1 MFAKT
6 KKIFAVVLSVIMA
19 LSCLALTVSA
29 KTTTDAK
36 LQFNEDGKFTILQMS
51 DIQDGYPMK
60 TITKRYIKDTLDKVN
75 PDLVVLTGDNISGGS
90 CGTKLIAKAAIKEFM
105 SIFEKKGVPVAA
117 VFGNHDEEGAASKEE
132 MMSYYEAYDCFVGC
146 AGEDMTGVG
155 NYNLPI
161 LSSDGNKVAFNVW
174 CVDSGAY
181 SDQDEYDGYGCMA
194 EDQIAW
200 YKNTANS
207 LREANGGEVVP
218 SMMFQHIIVKEIYN
232 ALIETE
238 DGKWVLPEGTVGE
251 LNEDPCPAQYTY
263 GQFDAMVETGDV
275 LAVYSGH
282 DHTNTF
288 EVEYNGIDIINTAGI
303 GFNSY
308 DNHTVGSRVIVLDED
323 DIENYETYCL
333 SYFDIYSE
341 DDEVAKNLY
350 LANSDTSD
358 DMTKFVSWFKFIFA
372 SIKSFFTF

>member
-19 LSCLALTVSA
+19 LSCLALMASA
-29 KTTTDAK
+29 SEAK
-36 LQFNEDGKFTILQMS
+36 ATLQFNEDGKFTILQMS

-60 TITKRYIKDTLDKVN
+60 TITKRYIKDTLNEVN
-75 PDLVVLTGDNISGGS
+75 PDLVILTGDNISGGACWS
-90 CGTKLIAKAAIKEFM
+90 KGLAKAAINEFM
-105 SIFEKKGVPVAA
+105 SIFEKAGVPVAA
-117 VFGNHDEEGAASKEE
+117 VFGNHDEEGAATKEE

-161 LSSDGNKVAFNVW
+161 LSSDGEKVAFNVW
-174 CVDSGAY
+174 CVDSGSY
-181 SDQDEYDGYGCMA
+181 HGDGYDCIH
-194 EDQIAW
+194 EDQIDW
-200 YKNTANS
+200 YKKTAAE
-207 LREANGGEVVP
+207 LAAANGGEVVP
-218 SMMFQHIIVKEIYN
+218 SMMFQHIIVKEIFD
-232 ALIETE
+232 ALEKDE
-238 DGKWVLPEGTVGE
+238 NGAWLLPEGAVGE
-251 LNEDPCPAQYTY
+251 MDETPCPAGYTN
-263 GQFDAMVETGDV
+263 GQFDAMLEMGDV

-288 EVEYNGIDIINTAGI
+288 VVNYKGIDIINTPGI

-308 DNHTVGSRVIVLDED
+308 DNDNVGSRVIVLDEN

-333 SYFDIYSE
+333 EYFDVYAE

-350 LANSDTSD
+350 LAYSDTTD
-358 DMTKFVSWFKFIFA
+358 DMTKFVAWFRFIFA
-372 SIKSFFTF
+372 SIKSLFIF